1 MTAPV
6 LPPARP
12 RILLQEDS
20 VANGRKRDPTEKAG
34 QPPSPWGRGSGGG
47 VSGSRSIAGS
57 GTGSSAADPSPSPSP
72 KGRGIRAAPISQI
85 DASSQEAK
93 DGPADL
99 AVYIHWP
106 FCLSKCPYCDFNSHV
121 RETIDIAAWQAAYL
135 NQIGACAARTGP
147 RRVTSLYFGGGTPSL
162 MPAQTAGAIID
173 ETARAWTLE
182 PDAEITLEANPAAV
196 DRARFA
202 GFAAAG
208 VNRVS
213 IGVQSFDDRDLQFLG
228 RNHSAADARHALR
241 LARRSFGRFSFD
253 LIYAL
258 PGQTAADWRMR
269 LRGALAEAGD
279 HLSLYQLTIEPGTA
293 FHAQWQRGD
302 LATPDDDTAG
312 ALYETT
318 QEAMEAAG
326 LPAYE
331 ISNHARPGAESRHN
345 LAYWRYG
352 DYAGIGPGAH
362 GRLTLGGARHATRQ
376 HRAPEVWLERAS
388 RADDPQAADQ
398 GSTIVSGAEA
408 VVEAVMMGLRTAK
421 GVPLARL
428 ADLGDALEDI
438 WTALDRDA
446 VARLAEAG
454 LLADDPDRLRA
465 TAAGRQRLNAVLAAI
480 LR

>member
-1 MTAPV
+1 MTAPD
-6 LPPARP
+6 LPMARP
-12 RILLQEDS
+12 RISLPLGEGET
-20 VANGRKRDPTEKAG
+20 A
-34 QPPSPWGRGSGGG
+34 
-47 VSGSRSIAGS
+47 
-57 GTGSSAADPSPSPSP
+57 
-72 KGRGIRAAPISQI
+72 
-85 DASSQEAK
+85 
-93 DGPADL
+93 DGPAGNSRPAAL

-121 RETIDIAAWQAAYL
+121 RETIDAAAWQRAYL
-135 NQIGACAARTGP
+135 NQIRACAARTGP

-162 MPAQTAGAIID
+162 MPPETAAAII
-173 ETARAWTLE
+173 EAVAEAWTLE
-182 PDAEITLEANPAAV
+182 RDAEITLEANPAAV

-228 RNHSAADARHALR
+228 RNHSAADARRALR
-241 LARRSFGRFSFD
+241 LARRHFGRFSFD

-258 PGQTAADWRMR
+258 PEQTAADWGTR
-269 LRGALAEAGD
+269 LRDALAGAGD

-318 QEAMEAAG
+318 QEAMDAAG

-362 GRLTLGGARHATRQ
+362 GRLTVGGVRHATRQ
-376 HRAPEVWLERAS
+376 HRAPEVWLERAL
-388 RADDPQAADQ
+388 RAGDPLAAEQ
-398 GSTIVSGAEA
+398 GSTVVSGADA
-408 VVEAVMMGLRTAK
+408 VVEAVMMGLRTAE

-428 ADLGDALEDI
+428 AALSDDPEGVPEDV
-438 WTALDRDA
+438 WAALDRDA
-446 VARLAEAG
+446 IARLAEAG
-454 LLADDPDRLRA
+454 LLADEPDRLRA
-465 TAAGRQRLNAVLAAI
+465 TPAGRQRLNAVLAAI

>member
-1 MTAPV
+1 MTAP
-6 LPPARP
+6 LPPYSQY
-12 RILLQEDS
+12 RIPLPL
-20 VANGRKRDPTEKAG
+20 G
-34 QPPSPWGRGSGGG
+34 QGQGEGSGDA
-47 VSGSRSIAGS
+47 VSKPNGFDARRETPPPNPLPQGE
-57 GTGSSAADPSPSPSP
+57 GEAADGPA
-72 KGRGIRAAPISQI
+72 GNAR
-85 DASSQEAK
+85 
-93 DGPADL
+93 PADL

-106 FCLSKCPYCDFNSHV
+106 FCLSKCPYCDFNSHI
-121 RETIDIAAWQAAYL
+121 REAIDTAAWQAAYL
-135 NQIGACAARTGP
+135 GQLRACAARTGP

-162 MPAQTAGAIID
+162 MPPQTAGAIID
-173 ETARAWTLE
+173 EAAAVWSLDS
-182 PDAEITLEANPAAV
+182 DAEITLEANPAAV

-213 IGVQSFDDRDLQFLG
+213 IGVQSFDDRELRFLG
-228 RNHSAADARHALR
+228 RNHSAADARRALR
-241 LARRSFGRFSFD
+241 LARRHFGRLSFD

-258 PGQTAADWRMR
+258 PGQTAADWRAQ
-269 LRGALAEAGD
+269 LRGALGEAGD

-302 LATPDDDTAG
+302 LATPDDDAAG

-318 QEAMEAAG
+318 QEAMDAAG

-362 GRLTLGGARHATRQ
+362 GRLTLGGTRHATRQ

-388 RADDPQAADQ
+388 RGDDPQAAEQ

-408 VVEAVMMGLRTAK
+408 IVEAVMMGLRTAE

-428 ADLGDALEDI
+428 AALGDAPEDI
-438 WTALDRDA
+438 RAALDRDA

-454 LLADDPDRLRA
+454 LLDDDPDRLRA

-480 LR
+480 VR